1 MLKVNKIRPSKAIHP
16 ILPTSKNQAREH
28 SKKTEDG
35 KKKPDTDDGKVNIKH
50 IDERV

>member
-16 ILPTSKNQAREH
+16 ILPTGKNQAREPRN
-28 SKKTEDG
+28 KTEDG
-35 KKKPDTDDGKVNIKH
+35 KKKPDTDSKVNIKH